1 MTTKRSSTATPG
13 QRSIS
18 TFFAA
23 FPASTPN
30 GSAHSKKQIGRPSTT
45 KQTRTPA
52 TDPSPLPAK
61 PASADKSAHKD
72 TTVYVQG
79 SALKES
85 AVGRRVQVY
94 WDGEQTWFSGKVGE
108 FDGHDKHLV
117 LYDDG
122 DEEWVD
128 LTTDKIRLAPQ
139 TKTASGKQLKG
150 RKRKQVLMSESD
162 DSGGGESDPD
172 SGSDW
177 SQAGKQAASSD
188 ADNDDDDV
196 SMADHSDDSPAPAGK
211 GQSSSR
217 KRAKPTPGQASK
229 AAQSPSL
236 PAKLP
241 SRTPGTGGRP
251 PTGKTSSLP
260 AKPPNPSSAA
270 RDPAAKGQLTS
281 KLERSSSTPLVEV
294 VAGGTGRA
302 IQNSDT
308 ERYAA
313 RAADKFTFL
322 RPDRVMDARR
332 RRPDHPDYDPST
344 LHIPDNWFK
353 ANKISEGQQQW
364 WEFKARHFDSTMLFK
379 MGKFYEMFEMDAHVG
394 VEILGLIYMKGEQ
407 PHCGFPEKNYH
418 HNAERLARA
427 GLKVVVVEQTETPD
441 QLRIRNEERKAN
453 KQNQIKVVNREL
465 VAVLT
470 QATLTDAEMLQAH
483 PDAAYLLSITEQ
495 QIAKAEPGQEEHG
508 AQQGLNDKSVR
519 IGICAVDV
527 ATARILLGQWDDDEM
542 RTGLRGHITA
552 LMPQEIILPK
562 GKLSSTTSRVLRASL
577 CNPRQHQLAPGDSF
591 WDAATTLQEIDQAGY
606 FKASQGQQ
614 GDMPP
619 ALHAL
624 VDARA
629 ACEAAVSA
637 LGGCINHLR
646 TILLDKS
653 ILPVG
658 QLELLP
664 GCVGVLQ
671 DAPVASNTGPH
682 FMALDGAA
690 LQNLEVLESSQGGR
704 TGSLMGALDNCTTP
718 AGKRLLSQWL
728 CRPLLHIA
736 DIAAR
741 QNAVQDL
748 ISPECAEAVG
758 AARKAFSGVG
768 DLERSLARLN
778 AAGLGGGMGRD
789 AMKVVLY
796 EDNAKRRVA
805 AMIAGL
811 RGLQTLNEAFKGF
824 QAVLPALAS
833 GLLQQLLT
841 PGKGLPELDGPLDA
855 LERAT
860 DWHEAAASGRAIP
873 RPGVDKEYD
882 DAEGRVKDK
891 EADLAEYLDQIREQ
905 LGAGRDLCYVTVNK
919 DVNLLEIPQALQ
931 KAVPQDFELMG
942 QRKGFV
948 RYMNP
953 SLRSLVKQHA
963 DALETRE
970 LALTGILQGLLA
982 RFASQAGLW
991 QKAVKAMSELDALMA
1006 LAYAAQF
1013 GGDGAPM
1020 CRPTFLDPH
1029 ALGASQPA
1037 HVFEAKALRH
1047 PAAGMGIASGG
1058 SFVPNDIQLGGEA
1071 PGFIVLTGPN
1081 MGGKSTLLRQVCL
1094 AALMAQ
1100 VGAWVPADS
1109 LTLTPVDA
1117 IFVRM
1122 GAKDDVMSGQS
1133 TFFVELAETAAALNK
1148 ATPASLVALDELGR
1162 GTATSDGAAIAAA
1175 VLEHLSA
1182 KTCCRGLFATHYHRL
1197 ADAHEQ
1203 DPKVAIC
1210 HMGCSVEPG
1219 TDGGP
1224 EQVTFLYNLTNGA
1237 CPKSYGVNVARLA
1250 GLPDE
1255 VINRAAS
1262 FARQLEEQHDTC
1274 ATLILSQDEQQRLCS
1289 LCQAAEQNRIGAE
1302 LQA

>member
-1 MTTKRSSTATPG
+1 MTTKRSSTSTPG

-30 GSAHSKKQIGRPSTT
+30 GSAHSKEQVGRPSTA

-52 TDPSPLPAK
+52 TDPSPLLAK
-61 PASADKSAHKD
+61 PASAGKPLPGVTTAVPADKRTLPAPTAKSDKPAHKH
-72 TTVYVQG
+72 TTVKHQ
-79 SALKES
+79 SNALRDE

-94 WDGEQTWFSGKVGE
+94 WDGEQAWFSGNVAE
-108 FDGHDKHLV
+108 FDGNDKHLV

-139 TKTASGKQLKG
+139 TKTASGKHSKG

-162 DSGGGESDPD
+162 ESGEEESAPD

-177 SQAGKQAASSD
+177 SQTGKQAAASSD
-188 ADNDDDDV
+188 ADDDDV
-196 SMADHSDDSPAPAGK
+196 SMADDSDDSPAQAGK
-211 GQSSSR
+211 DQSSSR

-229 AAQSPSL
+229 AAQGSSL

-241 SRTPGTGGRP
+241 SRTPGTGGKP
-251 PTGKTSSLP
+251 PTGKTSNAQSQAP
-260 AKPPNPSSAA
+260 RTSSAA
-270 RDPAAKGQLTS
+270 RDLASKGQLTS

-294 VAGGTGRA
+294 VAGGTGKA

-313 RAADKFTFL
+313 RAADKFMFL
-322 RPDRVMDARR
+322 RPDRVMDARK

-344 LHIPDNWFK
+344 LYIPDNWVK

-418 HNAERLARA
+418 HNAERLART

-441 QLRIRNEERKAN
+441 QLRIRNEERKAK

-470 QATLTDAEMLQAH
+470 QATLTDAEMLQAQ
-483 PDAAYLLSITEQ
+483 PDAAYLLSITEE
-495 QIAKAEPGQEEHG
+495 QIAKAEPGQEEYG
-508 AQQGLNDKSVR
+508 TQQGLNGKSVR

-562 GKLSSTTSRVLRASL
+562 GKLSSTTSQALRTSL
-577 CNPRQHQLAPGDSF
+577 RNPRQHQLAPGDSF
-591 WDAATTLQEIDQAGY
+591 WDAASTLREIEKAGY

-614 GDMPP
+614 G
-619 ALHAL
+619 ALPQALQAL
-624 VDARA
+624 VDGGAG
-629 ACEAAVSA
+629 CEAAVSA
-637 LGGCINHLR
+637 LGGCISHLR

-664 GCVGVLQ
+664 GCEGVSQ
-671 DAPVASNTGPH
+671 DAPVASNTGPR

-728 CRPLLHIA
+728 CRPLLHMA

-741 QNAVQDL
+741 QDAVQDL
-748 ISPECAEAVG
+748 ISPECVQAIG

-841 PGKGLPELDGPLDA
+841 PGKGFPELDGPLDA
-855 LERAT
+855 LEGAT

-891 EADLAEYLDQIREQ
+891 EAGLAEYLDQIREQ
-905 LGAGRDLCYVTVNK
+905 LGGGKDLCFVTVNK

-953 SLRSLVKQHA
+953 SLRLLVKQHA
-963 DALETRE
+963 DALEARE
-970 LALTGILQGLLA
+970 LALTGILQVIPCLL
-982 RFASQAGLW
+982 
-991 QKAVKAMSELDALMA
+991 E
-1006 LAYAAQF
+1006 Y
-1013 GGDGAPM
+1013 
-1020 CRPTFLDPH
+1020 
-1029 ALGASQPA
+1029 PA
-1037 HVFEAKALRH
+1037 
-1047 PAAGMGIASGG
+1047 
-1058 SFVPNDIQLGGEA
+1058 
-1071 PGFIVLTGPN
+1071 
-1081 MGGKSTLLRQVCL
+1081 
-1094 AALMAQ
+1094 
-1100 VGAWVPADS
+1100 
-1109 LTLTPVDA
+1109 
-1117 IFVRM
+1117 
-1122 GAKDDVMSGQS
+1122 
-1133 TFFVELAETAAALNK
+1133 
-1148 ATPASLVALDELGR
+1148 
-1162 GTATSDGAAIAAA
+1162 
-1175 VLEHLSA
+1175 
-1182 KTCCRGLFATHYHRL
+1182 
-1197 ADAHEQ
+1197 
-1203 DPKVAIC
+1203 
-1210 HMGCSVEPG
+1210 
-1219 TDGGP
+1219 
-1224 EQVTFLYNLTNGA
+1224 
-1237 CPKSYGVNVARLA
+1237 
-1250 GLPDE
+1250 
-1255 VINRAAS
+1255 
-1262 FARQLEEQHDTC
+1262 
-1274 ATLILSQDEQQRLCS
+1274 
-1289 LCQAAEQNRIGAE
+1289 
-1302 LQA
+1302 